1 MMTMTQLT
9 MTTGAMAP
17 LTQTEDP
24 TNPDL
29 STQAL
34 KRDEAPR
41 ERREYVSEEA
51 PTWPKG
57 ENVLSDWLDH
67 FGRIYRIVKL

>member
-1 MMTMTQLT
+1 MMIMTHLM

-29 STQAL
+29 STLAL
-34 KRDEAPR
+34 KRDEMR
-41 ERREYVSEEA
+41 LQGKEEGICIR
-51 PTWPKG
+51 KG
-57 ENVLSDWLDH
+57 SDLAKEEKR
-67 FGRIYRIVKL
+67 F

>member
-1 MMTMTQLT
+1 MTQLM

-41 ERREYVSEEA
+41 ERRGNMYQ
-51 PTWPKG
+51 KRLRLGQRG
-57 ENVLSDWLDH
+57 EM
-67 FGRIYRIVKL
+67 F

>member
-1 MMTMTQLT
+1 MTQLT

-41 ERREYVSEEA
+41 ERRGDMYQKRLRLGQRGKTFLVIVWITSA
-51 PTWPKG
+51 G
-57 ENVLSDWLDH
+57 
-67 FGRIYRIVKL
+67 YRIVKL